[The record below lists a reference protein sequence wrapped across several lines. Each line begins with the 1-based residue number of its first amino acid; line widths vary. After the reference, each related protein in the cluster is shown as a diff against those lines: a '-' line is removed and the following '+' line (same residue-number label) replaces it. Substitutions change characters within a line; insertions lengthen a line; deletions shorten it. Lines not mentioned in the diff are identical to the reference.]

1 MWQFKTFKT
10 YQEIMANTLLKC
22 ILNDVVRT
30 RVWNIIIFTTLLL
43 NIYPLRWRSSIC
55 KVLQNPEII
64 WFDLV
69 PCFSFLYM
77 ERNMME
83 GQLCKNCRGVTIV
96 EWMGCLTTLYF
107 DPDFWPENSPIA
119 LSKMISDFEIGI
131 WGFQNTRVFEHRVT
145 LDKVMTTTE
154 L

>member
-1 MWQFKTFKT
+1 
-10 YQEIMANTLLKC
+10 MAYARSHLWSIGIIQNMKVC
-22 ILNDVVRT
+22 FIDVRK
-30 RVWNIIIFTTLLL
+30 VWNIIIFTTLLL

-83 GQLCKNCRGVTIV
+83 GQLCKKCREVTIV

-119 LSKMISDFEIGI
+119 LSIIISDFEIGI
-131 WGFQNTRVFEHRVT
+131 WGFQNSQVFEHWVT
-145 LDKVMTTTE
+145 LDQVMATPE